1 MNAPSR
7 RTRIGRSA
15 TIGTRETVYQTADG
29 IEVDSAQQFEV
40 VRQRVLYED
49 IRMVTYHRRRGVA
62 FLITTAVMS
71 AFFIFMGVAV
81 AGLGGEAWIGAMV
94 FFGLA
99 VPALIAF
106 LLRAVLSVDI
116 ITVYGRRSKAV
127 IRFPFRKARAREL
140 YGTICAAARGAQ
152 RVRPATFPGSA
163 AQPLPADVPLPPL
176 EQ

>member
-1 MNAPSR
+1 MKTPSR

-49 IRMVTYHRRRGVA
+49 IRMVTYHRRRGA
-62 FLITTAVMS
+62 GFLISTAVVS
-71 AFFIFMGVAV
+71 VFFIFMGIVVASI
-81 AGLGGEAWIGAMV
+81 GGDSWIGALV
-94 FFGLA
+94 FFGMAL
-99 VPALIAF
+99 PALIAF
-106 LLRAVLSVDI
+106 LLRALLSVDI
-116 ITVYGRRSKAV
+116 VTVYGRRSKAV

>member
-1 MNAPSR
+1 MKTPAR

-15 TIGTRETVYQTADG
+15 TIGTRETVYQTPDG

-49 IRMVTYHRRRGVA
+49 IRMVTYHRQRGVA
-62 FLITTAVMS
+62 FLVTTGILSLFM
-71 AFFIFMGVAV
+71 IFMGVAV
-81 AGLGGEAWIGAMV
+81 ASIGGDSWIGALI
-94 FFGLA
+94 FFA
-99 VPALIAF
+99 IALPVMIGF

-127 IRFPFRKARAREL
+127 IRFPFRKVRAREL
-140 YGTICAAARGAQ
+140 YGTICAAARSAQ